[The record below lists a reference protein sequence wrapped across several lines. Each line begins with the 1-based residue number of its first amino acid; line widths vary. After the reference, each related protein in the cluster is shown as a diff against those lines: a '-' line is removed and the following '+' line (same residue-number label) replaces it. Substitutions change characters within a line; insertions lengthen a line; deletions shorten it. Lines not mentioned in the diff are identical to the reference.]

1 MRVTKVFNNNVL
13 LADDGAGAEV
23 VLMGKGL
30 GFQTRAGDPVRDEAV
45 ERTFVAGGSTTP
57 EHIAALL
64 DDIRAADL
72 DLTQRLVDEARA
84 ELGPHIT
91 GHVLM
96 PLADHISYALRRARA
111 GTSITYPLQW
121 EVLHLYPR
129 EVAFARRCLVMVE
142 ASTGVR
148 LPDLEAVPLALHFVN
163 AQLGGGDGG
172 GGEMARTFEMTEA
185 FAAVL
190 GIVRA
195 LHGCVLDEESLEVAR
210 FVTHLR
216 YLFVRQARGVSSAC
230 SGGGSA
236 LREAVRVEH
245 PRAFASAV
253 AIAGLLR
260 GRFGWGVGGEEEVY
274 LALHVARLTEAVA

>member
-1 MRVTKVFNNNVL
+1 MRVVRVFNNNVL
-13 LADDGAGAEV
+13 LAHDGAGAEV
-23 VLMGKGL
+23 VLMGRGL
-30 GFQTRAGDPVRDEAV
+30 GFQARPGDAVREDDV
-45 ERTFVAGGSTTP
+45 ERTFVAGGSATP

-64 DDIRAADL
+64 EDIPPSDL
-72 DLTQRLVDEARA
+72 DLAQRIVDEART

-91 GHVLM
+91 AHVLM
-96 PLADHISYALRRARA
+96 PLADHLSYALRRARA
-111 GTSITYPLQW
+111 GTEIAYPLQW

-129 EVAFARRCLVMVE
+129 EVAFARRCLAEV
-142 ASTGVR
+142 ASSTGVR

-172 GGEMARTFEMTEA
+172 EMARTFEMTEA
-185 FAAVL
+185 FAAAL

-216 YLFVRQARGVSSAC
+216 YLFVRQARGEAG
-230 SGGGSA
+230 SGGGSAAA
-236 LREAVRVEH
+236 LREAVRGEH
-245 PRAFASAV
+245 PRALDSAV

-260 GRFGWGVGGEEEVY
+260 GRFGWDVGGEEEVY
-274 LALHVARLTEAVA
+274 LALHVARLASGAG